1 MKYEDIL
8 EDVCNIIRNKAP
20 LFNSSGEDSVLEL
33 IEEINQLKDK
43 IRTQVLDEEHE
54 THFEGHNLE
63 LPLDFTMEAI
73 SIGKAWIKQKKNNK

>member
-1 MKYEDIL
+1 EGVEMTYEDIL

-20 LFNSSGEDSVLEL
+20 EDSVLEL

-63 LPLDFTMEAI
+63 LPLKFEQSGEVI
-73 SIGKAWIKQKKNNK
+73 SIGKAWN